1 MHTASGF
8 FESGVP
14 PVPPRPLQDTL
25 PDYGSEVVI
34 LDTMFFSPHPETG
47 ALKAGRIGKI
57 NLKTLT
63 AEVTVQLTV
72 PLENLRR
79 LS

>member
-1 MHTASGF
+1 MAITEIMGSDAFGPS
-8 FESGVP
+8 E
-14 PVPPRPLQDTL
+14 PPRKSTL
-25 PDYGSEVVI
+25 PGYGSEVVI

-57 NLKTLT
+57 DLDTMT
-63 AEVTVQLTV
+63 AEVTVKLTV